1 MSRSRAAAMALSVIL
16 SAALLQGCAS
26 DTRAQQ
32 GPSREGG
39 PQTFADSATAASNA
53 LVSFRKLATPDN
65 YRELGFAS
73 LDEVGSARLGAPLP
87 VSMVQL
93 DQLREYQADRDPA
106 MLLTSLHQDYYPVQV
121 QQQTRSAILVEQLDQ
136 GWGAVSF
143 GNAGLAQQVG
153 ALQTRMTAAEGELSD
168 AAIVQVPALGI
179 YFLGHRNRQGELQLT
194 SLTDHPTFDIKAG
207 QTLPAREVFAS
218 LVPAARDYNEL
229 PM

>member
-1 MSRSRAAAMALSVIL
+1 MALSVVL

-93 DQLREYQADRDPA
+93 DQLREYQAGRDPA

-136 GWGAVSF
+136 GWAAVSF
-143 GNAGLAQQVG
+143 GNAGLAQQVD
-153 ALQTRMTAAEGELSD
+153 ALQTRMTAAAQAELSD

-179 YFLGHRNRQGELQLT
+179 FFLGHRDRQGELQLT
-194 SLTDHPTFDIKAG
+194 PLADYPSLELRAG
-207 QTLPAREVFAS
+207 QTTPAREVFAS
-218 LVPAARDYNEL
+218 LVPAARNYNGL